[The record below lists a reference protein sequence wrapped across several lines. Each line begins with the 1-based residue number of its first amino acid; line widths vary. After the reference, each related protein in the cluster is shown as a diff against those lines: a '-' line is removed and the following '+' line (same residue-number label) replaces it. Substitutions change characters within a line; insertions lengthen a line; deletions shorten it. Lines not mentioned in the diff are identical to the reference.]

1 MALIGGALLL
11 GLFPER
17 NSGINGIGVA
27 TIVVAV
33 IILIYEILM
42 IIFALIDHV
51 NHSARLLV
59 VSGYHNIINFN
70 LVHAVLAIIILYKDQ
85 EPV

>member
-17 NSGINGIGVA
+17 NGVIDGIGVA

-33 IILIYEILM
+33 IILIYEVMM

-51 NHSARLLV
+51 NHPARLLV
-59 VSGYHNIINFN
+59 VSGYRIIT
-70 LVHAVLAIIILYKDQ
+70 III
-85 EPV
+85 